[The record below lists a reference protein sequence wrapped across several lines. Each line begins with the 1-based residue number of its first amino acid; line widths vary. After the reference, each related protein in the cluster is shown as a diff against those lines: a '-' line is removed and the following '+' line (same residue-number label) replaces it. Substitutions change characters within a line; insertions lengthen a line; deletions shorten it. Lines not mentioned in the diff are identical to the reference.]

1 VSAVVVEST
10 LPLGKATDFVTRDYS
25 VGAGKLP
32 DNSRT
37 RKKFEIQLA
46 LGTSGSQ
53 ILLALGKS

>member
-1 VSAVVVEST
+1 MVVEST
-10 LPLGKATDFVTRDYS
+10 LPLGKVTDFVTRDYS